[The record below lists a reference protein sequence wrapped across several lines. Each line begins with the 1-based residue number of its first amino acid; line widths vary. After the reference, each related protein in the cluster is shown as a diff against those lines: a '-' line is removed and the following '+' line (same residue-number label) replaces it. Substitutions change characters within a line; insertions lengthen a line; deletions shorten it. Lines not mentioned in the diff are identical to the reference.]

1 VNAEKK
7 YDTAL
12 QLYDKILE
20 LDPANNDAEKYK
32 EILEKIMA
40 EQAKQ
45 TPKETK
51 SSDSKN
57 SF

>member
-7 YDTAL
+7 YDAAL
-12 QLYDKILE
+12 ELYDKILAI
-20 LDPANNDAEKYK
+20 DPANDDAEKYK

-45 TPKETK
+45 
-51 SSDSKN
+51 DSKDPQR
-57 SF
+57 SDTLK